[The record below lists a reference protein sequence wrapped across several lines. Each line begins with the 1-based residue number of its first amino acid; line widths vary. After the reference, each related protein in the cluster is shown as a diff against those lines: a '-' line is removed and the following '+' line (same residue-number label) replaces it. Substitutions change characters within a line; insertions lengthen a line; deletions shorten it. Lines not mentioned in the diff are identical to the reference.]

1 MRARK
6 ERADQMGRSQRPGCG
21 FTLLIF
27 IGFLAVLYYHF
38 NVAHAGLILKA
49 IVAFFFLFVVL
60 CVGAVAYIIHDAV
73 KKRKEKQA
81 AAEQRRTEE
90 EMRRMEERYDANRG
104 SRGPDRPLEE
114 AWQQATAPEQQSWQ
128 DGAADGGARTGAQ
141 QGQSGTQQN
150 WNAAQQ
156 GPSSAQKSRTDE
168 RFPSDR
174 RYASERNYD
183 NGPRYAG
190 EKRDE

>member
-1 MRARK
+1 
-6 ERADQMGRSQRPGCG
+6 MGRSQRPGCG

-128 DGAADGGARTGAQ
+128 SGAADGGDQAAGQQGQSAGQQERPADGGARTTAQ
-141 QGQSGTQQN
+141 RSQ
-150 WNAAQQ
+150 AA
-156 GPSSAQKSRTDE
+156 AQKSRTDE